1 MTKTAH
7 PWIRLQAAIRDGDKE
22 QAEAILREDGLTGS
36 RRVAAYSA
44 VKKAFPPEPGEL
56 KSAEEKQAEQDEA
69 GNNSAVAAA
78 LQRRRES
85 RQKRVIRG
93 KPSIGWN
100 VPPEDGVE
108 YRQPNV
114 GGFNTPA

>member
-1 MTKTAH
+1 MTNTH
-7 PWIRLQAAIRDGDKE
+7 PWLAIQQAIRDGDKE

-44 VKKAFPPEPGEL
+44 VKRAFPETPPEL
-56 KSAEEKQAEQDEA
+56 KSAAEKQTAQDEA

-78 LQRRRES
+78 LKRRRES

-100 VPPEDGVE
+100 VPPEEGVE
-108 YRQPNV
+108 YRKPNV